1 MERAQSKVSPTS
13 SPSSHL
19 APKRVN
25 SPKTHGV
32 HEVETC
38 AHPTGPVPSA
48 TTSRKGK
55 LVSLCTISTFCVS
68 SRYLRRRRGVFA
80 RSFCRSTSGDAAG
93 TLPAVPEVRLTTV
106 GRVIATES
114 RRNWLYFPGL
124 GFRTKHASHS
134 SRRNRTRT
142 HRRCVCPLRFY

>member
-1 MERAQSKVSPTS
+1 MVSPKS

-55 LVSLCTISTFCVS
+55 LVCLCTISTFCVS

-93 TLPAVPEVRLTTV
+93 TLPAMPEVRLTTL

-124 GFRTKHASHS
+124 GFRTKHASRS

-142 HRRCVCPLRFY
+142 HRRCVCSLRFY